1 MVEVF
6 KTDVADASQSQL
18 LEYVLSSEFSDYKIN
33 FDLSDCDK
41 ILRIESNKVNVGKVL
56 SIVNRLGY
64 HCQVLA
70 G

>member
-6 KTDVADASQSQL
+6 KTDVADALQSQL
-18 LEYVLSSEFSDYKIN
+18 LEYVLSGEFSDYKVN

-41 ILRIESNKVNVGKVL
+41 ILRIESNKINVGKVL

-64 HCQVLA
+64 QCQVLA
-70 G
+70 